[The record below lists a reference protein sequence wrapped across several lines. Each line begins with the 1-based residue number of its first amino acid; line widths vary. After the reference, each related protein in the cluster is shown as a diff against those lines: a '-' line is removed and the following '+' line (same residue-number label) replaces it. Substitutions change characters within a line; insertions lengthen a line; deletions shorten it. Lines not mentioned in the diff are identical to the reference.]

1 MRKNM
6 AKRQIPTGKIVRKV
20 VPVKRVVRLQ
30 QGGLVSGKPNSL
42 PSRPT
47 GKKIGV
53 KRIYYG

>member
-1 MRKNM
+1 M

-20 VPVKRVVRLQ
+20 VPVKRVITLQ
-30 QGGLVSGKPNSL
+30 QGGLVSGKPNTPNSL

-47 GKKIGV
+47 GKKVGV